1 MGLRLDYDDLIGIP
15 FVRGGSDPS
24 EGFDCLGL
32 AIECFNRLGFDM
44 NLPPFDYSVGWQNR
58 AVCYLAKH
66 SPRYFDRVE
75 GETWE
80 VGDLAVT
87 RPTEDEPLHL
97 GIVAE
102 PDRVLHTR
110 RDVGVHTVSTRAFR
124 PLVRVVYRF
133 RGRA

>member
-1 MGLRLDYDDLIGIP
+1 MGRRLEYDDLIGIR
-15 FVRGGSDPS
+15 FVRGGSDEA
-24 EGFDCLGL
+24 EGYDCLGL
-32 AIECFNRLGFDM
+32 AIECFRRLGFDM

-58 AVCYLAKH
+58 TACYLAKH
-66 SPRYFDRVE
+66 APRYFDKVE

-87 RPTEDEPLHL
+87 QPTEAEPMHL

-102 PDRVLHTR
+102 RDRVLHTR
-110 RDVGVHTVSTRAFR
+110 EGVGVHTVSTRVFR